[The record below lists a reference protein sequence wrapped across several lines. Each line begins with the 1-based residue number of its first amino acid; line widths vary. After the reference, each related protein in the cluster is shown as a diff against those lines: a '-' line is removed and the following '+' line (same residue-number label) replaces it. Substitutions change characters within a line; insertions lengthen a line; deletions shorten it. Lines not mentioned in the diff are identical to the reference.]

1 MLFNADLR
9 SIPVPKVK
17 AVPLA
22 GLLYF
27 LLLLVN
33 YRTLQTGLGSNLSVL
48 LGAALLFVYASR
60 PASPRMY
67 YGVSVLVL
75 LLFFCSWQLFTRSTL
90 SLALVLTG
98 ILLFYLHTGR
108 FSAGAFLLFIF
119 CTSVS
124 DKLIMEFSVEI
135 KQELCTW
142 AYLSLKDVL
151 SIEKQEGVHLWISG
165 RRISV
170 DTACMGLSMLRT
182 GFLCAVALLS
192 LEEKRSGRRFSY
204 MQYLLVFALA
214 LFCII
219 LSNYCRILILLLT
232 GNTEENLLHQLIG
245 LSCFALYILL
255 PLFLLFRFMKPRTPY
270 REVRPGSSYIPVF
283 IFGILMI
290 IAGALSL
297 RMEKGPEYSR
307 ILEGL
312 STAGGE
318 WINPEVYKIQQE
330 GKLIYIKTASHSPM
344 LCWTGS
350 GYHVLRDYISTYEHK
365 PAHCT
370 LLEKDGKV
378 LYSYWWYENGSE
390 RALSFPEVMLTQLFT
405 GSPARLINVTLEEE
419 TGLLTSAQIQ

>member
-27 LLLLVN
+27 LLLLLN
-33 YRTLQTGLGSNLSVL
+33 YRTLQIGLGENLPVI
-48 LGAALLFVYASR
+48 LGASFLFVYASR
-60 PASPRMY
+60 PAAPRIY
-67 YGVSVLVL
+67 YGISVLVL
-75 LLFFCSWQLFTRSTL
+75 LLFLCSWQLYTRSTL

-98 ILLFYLHTGR
+98 VLLFYLHTGR

-124 DKLIMEFSVEI
+124 DKLIMQFSVEI

-142 AYLSLKDVL
+142 AYLSLRDVL
-151 SIEKQEGVHLWISG
+151 PIDKQEGVHLWISG

-204 MQYLLVFALA
+204 MQYLLVFALT

-219 LSNYCRILILLLT
+219 LSNYFRILILLLT
-232 GNTEENLLHQLIG
+232 GNTEDNLLHQLIG

-255 PLFLLFRFMKPRTPY
+255 PLFVLFRFMRPRKSF
-270 REVRPGSSYIPVF
+270 RETRPSSSYIPVF

-290 IAGALSL
+290 FALALSL
-297 RMEKGPEYSR
+297 RIEKGPEYSR
-307 ILEGL
+307 ILDGL
-312 STAGGE
+312 PVKDGE
-318 WINPEVYKIQQE
+318 WVNPEVYKIEEE
-330 GKLIYIKTASHSPM
+330 GKLTYIKTASHSPM

-350 GYHVLRDYISTYEHK
+350 GYQVLRDYISTYEHK

-405 GSPARLINVTLEEE
+405 GNPARLINVTLEEE
-419 TGLLTSAQIQ
+419 TGLPTSAQIH